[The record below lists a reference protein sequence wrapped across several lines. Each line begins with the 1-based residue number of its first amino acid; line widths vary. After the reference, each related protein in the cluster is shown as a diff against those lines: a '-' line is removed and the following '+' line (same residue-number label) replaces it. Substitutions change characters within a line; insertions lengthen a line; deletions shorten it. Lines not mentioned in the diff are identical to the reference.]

1 MREGRDRL
9 LTAALVHLAL
19 IFLTQFSG
27 KFLQTLWA
35 CELTGV
41 DEKAVIT
48 LSNRLLKEILGEEAG
63 KLYQF

>member
-9 LTAALVHLAL
+9 LTAAIIHLAL

-35 CELTGV
+35 CELTDA
-41 DEKAVIT
+41 DEK
-48 LSNRLLKEILGEEAG
+48 
-63 KLYQF
+63 